1 MGRLRLDIV
10 NDKKVRVLQVTEK
23 VDNGAFG
30 YITGIKNVD
39 DLGRETYEFKKFPA
53 TGEIKGQ
60 VVFVADDGHRYE
72 DVRMTTN
79 VSLMRPAAKKVPY
92 FAVANDGFDV
102 VVDPNEEAGITRGY
116 GLEPLDLISVEPHVL
131 LGGDP
136 VTTVA
141 AAKAKVAVGDLLKP
155 KADSYNLEKTTSM
168 ADAIAQVDGVELL
181 SGYPV
186 IVIRFL

>member
-39 DLGRETYEFKKFPA
+39 DLGRETYELKKFPK

-72 DVRMTTN
+72 EVRMSTN

-92 FAVANDGFDV
+92 FAVVNDGFDV
-102 VVDPNEEAGITRGY
+102 VVDPNEEAGVTRGY
-116 GLEPLDLISVEPHVL
+116 GLEPMDLISVEPHVL

-136 VTTVA
+136 VKTVA
-141 AAKAKVAVGDLLKP
+141 EAKVAVGDLLKP
-155 KADSYNLEKTTSM
+155 KADSYNLEKATTM
-168 ADAIAQVDGVELL
+168 ADAIAQVDGIELF

>member
-39 DLGRETYEFKKFPA
+39 DLGRETYELKKFPK
-53 TGEIKGQ
+53 TGEVKGQ

-72 DVRMTTN
+72 EVRMSTN

-92 FAVANDGFDV
+92 FAVVNDGFDV
-102 VVDPNEEAGITRGY
+102 VVDPNEEAGVTRGY
-116 GLEPLDLISVEPHVL
+116 GLEPMDLISVEPHVL

-136 VTTVA
+136 VKTVA
-141 AAKAKVAVGDLLKP
+141 EAKAKVAVGDLLKP
-155 KADSYNLEKTTSM
+155 KADSYNLEKATDM
-168 ADAIAQVDGVELL
+168 AGAVAQVDGIELF